1 MLPLICHVN
10 LARGFR
16 GGERQTELLVRE
28 LAGAG
33 VHQRLVG
40 RRGEPL
46 LERIS
51 EVQQVERLAV
61 GGNALGGFRGGRA
74 ADLVHAHET
83 HAAHGAY
90 LRHRVS
96 GTPYIVTRRVCNVP
110 GSGSFTRGMYQRAA
124 CTATVSASVADIMAA
139 YAPGL
144 PTRVIH
150 SATSELPTDPAFVA
164 DLRSGLSGRF
174 VVGHVGA
181 LDEKT
186 KGQSYIIQAAREL
199 AASHP
204 DLYFL
209 FIGGGRDEAMLKS
222 LAAGL
227 DNVRFTGF
235 VTNVGDYLSVMDI
248 FMLPSMTEGMGGI
261 VVDAMQFGLPVIAT
275 RVGGLPE
282 VVSDRKSGLLI
293 PPADVPALKAAI
305 IALHDDPG
313 LRARMGAAG
322 REIAEGFAPAKM
334 AEQYLRLYT
343 DVLGRELT

>member
-1 MLPLICHVN
+1 
-10 LARGFR
+10 
-16 GGERQTELLVRE
+16 
-28 LAGAG
+28 
-33 VHQRLVG
+33 
-40 RRGEPL
+40 
-46 LERIS
+46 
-51 EVQQVERLAV
+51 
-61 GGNALGGFRGGRA
+61 
-74 ADLVHAHET
+74 
-83 HAAHGAY
+83 
-90 LRHRVS
+90 
-96 GTPYIVTRRVCNVP
+96 
-110 GSGSFTRGMYQRAA
+110 
-124 CTATVSASVADIMAA
+124 
-139 YAPGL
+139 
-144 PTRVIH
+144 
-150 SATSELPTDPAFVA
+150 
-164 DLRSGLSGRF
+164 
-174 VVGHVGA
+174 
-181 LDEKT
+181 
-186 KGQSYIIQAAREL
+186 
-199 AASHP
+199 
-204 DLYFL
+204 
-209 FIGGGRDEAMLKS
+209 MLKS
-222 LAAGL
+222 LAADL